1 MRGDK
6 SQPRTAA
13 SVAKESVRRHL
24 KGINEVALW
33 LFTAFSLGVK
43 GTRD

>member
-6 SQPRTAA
+6 SQARTTA
-13 SVAKESVRRHL
+13 SVAEESVRRHF
-24 KGINEVALW
+24 KGINEVALC